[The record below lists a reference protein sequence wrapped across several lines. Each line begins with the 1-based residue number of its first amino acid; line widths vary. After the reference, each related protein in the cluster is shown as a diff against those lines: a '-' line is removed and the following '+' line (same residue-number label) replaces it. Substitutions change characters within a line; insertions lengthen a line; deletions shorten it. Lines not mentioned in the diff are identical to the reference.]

1 MELSCYINGR
11 RVTKQID
18 ADMVLLDFLR
28 EQGCYSVK
36 RGCDT
41 ANCGLCTV
49 WVEEKPVL
57 SCSFPAG
64 RAQGLHITTMEGLQ
78 KEAEEFGR
86 FLAGYGAEQ
95 CGFCSP
101 GFIMNV
107 LAMERE
113 LNNPTDEEIREYLS
127 GNLCRCTGYVSQ
139 MRAVKDYLS
148 REKKEAAAQ

>member
-49 WVEEKPVL
+49 WVEGKPVL

-86 FLAGYGAEQ
+86 FLAGYGDVYKRQGAAR
-95 CGFCSP
+95 P
-101 GFIMNV
+101 GI
-107 LAMERE
+107 
-113 LNNPTDEEIREYLS
+113 
-127 GNLCRCTGYVSQ
+127 CH
-139 MRAVKDYLS
+139 
-148 REKKEAAAQ
+148 